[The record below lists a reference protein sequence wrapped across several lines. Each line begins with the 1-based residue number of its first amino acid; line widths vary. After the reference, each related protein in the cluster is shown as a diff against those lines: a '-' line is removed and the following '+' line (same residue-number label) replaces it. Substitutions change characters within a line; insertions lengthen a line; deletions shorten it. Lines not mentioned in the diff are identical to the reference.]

1 MDLLFFFVIMIVLPH
16 PMPTYFAFTVFAETI
31 RPILEIDE
39 YGTLRPQKGP
49 NMHKGLIEGPIV

>member
-1 MDLLFFFVIMIVLPH
+1 MIVLPH

-49 NMHKGLIEGPIV
+49 NMHKGLSI